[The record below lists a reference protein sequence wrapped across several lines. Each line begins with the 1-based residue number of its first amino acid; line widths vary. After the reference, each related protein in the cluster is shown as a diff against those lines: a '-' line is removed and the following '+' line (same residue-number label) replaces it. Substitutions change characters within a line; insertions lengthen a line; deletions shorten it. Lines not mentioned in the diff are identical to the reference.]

1 MWLLDTNAWVRYL
14 QHRPSPVQEQMR
26 AHRPDQILLCDVVK
40 MELYYG
46 AYKSQRV
53 EKNLATL
60 QTIFAQFKSLPF
72 DGQAARIAGNLRSDL
87 AQRGTPIGPYD
98 LQIAAIALAHG
109 VTLVTHNTREFG
121 RVDGLQ
127 LEDWEVAA

>member
-14 QHRPSPVQEQMR
+14 HRRPSPIQEQLR
-26 AHRPDQILLCDVVK
+26 ARRADQILLCDIVK

-121 RVDGLQ
+121 RIDGLQ